1 MINYETLKHVIR
13 VLLIT
18 VLTLKVARFH
28 PNSRISTIGITTKNI
43 NIVNNKKTEPI
54 QCYIETSYMKYLF
67 DLKVP

>member
-43 NIVNNKKTEPI
+43 NIINNKKKLNLYNAI
-54 QCYIETSYMKYLF
+54 
-67 DLKVP
+67 LKHRK